1 MENQALR
8 DLKVQS
14 GPCIYKLADQPPRPK
29 AKRDNKSRR
38 RPSSDSSSEKKP
50 PKQKLKFDEF
60 DLAVDVKRQVADIDA
75 RTNNT
80 AMSGAN
86 NDPKGPPASYAA
98 VAAGKQ
104 GEIFCKDFLKMD
116 QVKKGLRDEKA
127 EKKHRKKT
135 PCHYEALAE
144 HKFVGDT
151 YTVNELQPKL
161 EPIQV
166 VGIIMAHSS
175 YKGKYIEAITSL
187 SVSIKLAF
195 WALITHVWVSSRWRN
210 PFLRS

>member
-1 MENQALR
+1 
-8 DLKVQS
+8 
-14 GPCIYKLADQPPRPK
+14 
-29 AKRDNKSRR
+29 
-38 RPSSDSSSEKKP
+38 
-50 PKQKLKFDEF
+50 
-60 DLAVDVKRQVADIDA
+60 
-75 RTNNT
+75 
-80 AMSGAN
+80 MSGAN
-86 NDPKGPPASYAA
+86 NYPNGPPASYAA

-135 PCHYEALAE
+135 SCHYDALAE
-144 HKFVGDT
+144 HKYVGNT

-175 YKGKYIEAITSL
+175 YKGKYIEAIT
-187 SVSIKLAF
+187 
-195 WALITHVWVSSRWRN
+195 
-210 PFLRS
+210 